1 MILLQNIGHGESWDS
16 QSRTS
21 ESQLKKK
28 KTSPKLK
35 MLVAFMKPNY

>member
-28 KTSPKLK
+28 TSPKLK

>member
-1 MILLQNIGHGESWDS
+1 MLQNISYVESWDP

-35 MLVAFMKPNY
+35 MLGAFMKPNY

>member
-1 MILLQNIGHGESWDS
+1 MVSPETPNPEPVSP
-16 QSRTS
+16 T
-21 ESQLKKK
+21 LKKK